1 MATEHQV
8 ERRRESGAKR
18 RPKRAICLAGG
29 GPAAG
34 LHIGVLKGLRDAGIT
49 FDTKDDVWA
58 LSSIGAWVGVIYNQ
72 AENDRI
78 QETTNFFR
86 GVFREDKSF
95 DSFPLNTV
103 FTPDWAGNAEAMW
116 EFLIDPR
123 SYKTIFLPKEI
134 IKSFMYA
141 ASVLKRMSGTRRSR
155 RRYYNNDFD
164 ETAEFGKNFSEGDF
178 NRWTLNHVLAVHPIV
193 RLLTALVYKSK
204 ITGRSK
210 LHYTDS
216 SFLNNIN
223 FDKLKDAEKPF
234 IYFNAWN
241 LTHQKLVLFAN
252 RPKRAEAFPDEAVT
266 VDGYRSPISPAS
278 LCACSALPFIEQTVT
293 IDREDYCEGA
303 LVDTVN
309 FRNLLEDNPDL
320 DEIWV
325 SRLIDANQV
334 LTPRNLYDAEANL
347 CELFAATVGK
357 DDVKLFEYH
366 LTCDEEHRGK
376 RKNLTVVEIP
386 VSCINFDWSHSNL
399 ERGIR
404 NGMEA
409 ATQAV
414 TRYHEP
420 RRGTGPW
427 ILKERGEFR
436 EKRRRERLKFAQ
448 ERR

>member
-1 MATEHQV
+1 
-8 ERRRESGAKR
+8 
-18 RPKRAICLAGG
+18 
-29 GPAAG
+29 
-34 LHIGVLKGLRDAGIT
+34 
-49 FDTKDDVWA
+49 
-58 LSSIGAWVGVIYNQ
+58 
-72 AENDRI
+72 
-78 QETTNFFR
+78 
-86 GVFREDKSF
+86 
-95 DSFPLNTV
+95 
-103 FTPDWAGNAEAMW
+103 
-116 EFLIDPR
+116 
-123 SYKTIFLPKEI
+123 
-134 IKSFMYA
+134 
-141 ASVLKRMSGTRRSR
+141 
-155 RRYYNNDFD
+155 
-164 ETAEFGKNFSEGDF
+164 
-178 NRWTLNHVLAVHPIV
+178 
-193 RLLTALVYKSK
+193 
-204 ITGRSK
+204 
-210 LHYTDS
+210 
-216 SFLNNIN
+216 
-223 FDKLKDAEKPF
+223 
-234 IYFNAWN
+234 
-241 LTHQKLVLFAN
+241 
-252 RPKRAEAFPDEAVT
+252 
-266 VDGYRSPISPAS
+266 
-278 LCACSALPFIEQTVT
+278 
-293 IDREDYCEGA
+293 

>member
-1 MATEHQV
+1 M
-8 ERRRESGAKR
+8 
-18 RPKRAICLAGG
+18 P
-29 GPAAG
+29 
-34 LHIGVLKGLRDAGIT
+34 
-49 FDTKDDVWA
+49 
-58 LSSIGAWVGVIYNQ
+58 LSKQ
-72 AENDRI
+72 QHLDPNDRI

-86 GVFREDKSF
+86 GMFREDKSF

-103 FTPDWAGNAEAMW
+103 FTPDWVGNAETMW
-116 EFLIDPR
+116 EFLIDPKT
-123 SYKTIFLPKEI
+123 YKTVFLPKEI
-134 IKSFMYA
+134 IKSFMYT
-141 ASVLKRMSGTRRSR
+141 ASVLRRMSGPRRSR
-155 RRYYNNDFD
+155 RRYYNEDFG
-164 ETAEFGKNFSEGDF
+164 ETAEFGKPFSEGDF
-178 NRWTLNHVLAVHPIV
+178 NRWTLNHVLAVHPMV

-204 ITGRSK
+204 ITGRSR
-210 LHYTDS
+210 LHYADS

-252 RPKRAEAFPDEAVT
+252 RPKRAEALPDEAVT
-266 VDGYRSPISPAS
+266 VEGYKSPINAAS

-293 IDREDYCEGA
+293 IDGEEYCEGA

-334 LTPRNLYDAEANL
+334 LPPRNLYDAEANL

-376 RKNLTVVEIP
+376 WKNLTIVEIP
-386 VSCINFDWSHSNL
+386 VSCDINFDWSHSNL
-399 ERGIR
+399 ERGIK

-409 ATQAV
+409 ATHAV
-414 TRYHEP
+414 TRYREP
-420 RRGTGPW
+420 RKGPGPW
-427 ILKERGEFR
+427 ILKEREEFR
-436 EKRRRERLKFAQ
+436 EARRRERLKFAQ

>member
-1 MATEHQV
+1 M
-8 ERRRESGAKR
+8 
-18 RPKRAICLAGG
+18 
-29 GPAAG
+29 
-34 LHIGVLKGLRDAGIT
+34 
-49 FDTKDDVWA
+49 
-58 LSSIGAWVGVIYNQ
+58 
-72 AENDRI
+72 
-78 QETTNFFR
+78 
-86 GVFREDKSF
+86 FREDKSF
-95 DSFPLNTV
+95 DSFPLNTA

-123 SYKTIFLPKEI
+123 SYRTIFLPKEI
-134 IKSFMYA
+134 IKSFMYT
-141 ASVLKRMSGTRRSR
+141 ASILKRMSGTRRSR
-155 RRYYNNDFD
+155 RQYYNKDFD
-164 ETAEFGKNFSEGDF
+164 ETPEFGKNFSEGDF

-204 ITGRSK
+204 ITGRSR

-234 IYFNAWN
+234 IYYNAWN

-266 VDGYRSPISPAS
+266 VEGYRSPINAAS

-325 SRLIDANQV
+325 SRLIDSNQI
-334 LTPRNLYDAEANL
+334 LSPRNLYDAEANL

-376 RKNLTVVEIP
+376 WKNLTIIEIP
-386 VSCINFDWSHSNL
+386 VSCDINFDWSHSNL
-399 ERGIR
+399 ERGIK

-409 ATQAV
+409 ATHAV

-420 RRGTGPW
+420 RKGPGPW

-436 EKRRRERLKFAQ
+436 EARRRERLKFAQ